1 MGGEPGT
8 GVRMRI
14 LVVGA
19 TGVLGRQVVPRLSER
34 GHAVRAVVRRAEQ
47 GPALEAAGAEVVQG
61 DILDRGSLLMAA
73 AGCEATI
80 HIATAIPR
88 GPGGDWSRNDR
99 IRREGTSNLLAAA
112 AAQGVRRYVQQSIV
126 MLYGDTGA
134 SLVDENAPLQPR
146 PVIQSAAD
154 MEELVRQSALEWC
167 ILRGALFYGAGAGL
181 EDEWRQAARRG
192 ELLLPGDGSDRISL
206 IHVVDMARAV
216 VAAVESAPAGS
227 IYNVV
232 DDEPPAYA
240 GLYAYVAAQEGV
252 APPAAG
258 GARVRQSFA
267 CSNAKIKRELGWQPA
282 YPTYR
287 SGLAL

>member
-1 MGGEPGT
+1 MQ
-8 GVRMRI
+8 I

-19 TGVLGRQVVPRLSER
+19 TGVLGRQVFPRLIER
-34 GHAVRAVVRRAEQ
+34 GHNVRAVVRQQEQ
-47 GPALEAAGAEVVQG
+47 GRTLEAAGAEVVQG
-61 DILDRGSLLMAA
+61 DILDRAGMTAAA
-73 AGCEATI
+73 AGCEGVM
-80 HIATAIPR
+80 HLATAIPR

-99 IRREGTSNLLAAA
+99 IRREGTANLLAAA
-112 AAQGVRRYVQQSIV
+112 AAQGVRRYIQQSIV
-126 MLYGDTGA
+126 MLYGDTGP
-134 SLVDENAPLQPR
+134 SLADESAPLQPG

-154 MEELVRQSALEWC
+154 MEELVRRSTLEWC
-167 ILRGALFYGAGAGL
+167 ILRGAMFYGAGAGL
-181 EDEWRQAARRG
+181 EDRWRQAARAG

-216 VAAVESAPAGS
+216 VVAVESAPTGS

-240 GLYAYVAAQEGV
+240 DLYAYVAALEGV

-258 GARVRQSFA
+258 GAQTRQSFA

-287 SGLAL
+287 SGLAG

>member
-8 GVRMRI
+8 GVSMRI

-19 TGVLGRQVVPRLSER
+19 TGVLGRQVIPRLVER

-47 GPALEAAGAEVVQG
+47 GPALVTAGAEVVQG
-61 DILDRGSLLMAA
+61 DILDRDSLTAAA
-73 AGCEATI
+73 AGCEAAM
-80 HIATAIPR
+80 HLATAIPI

-99 IRREGTSNLLAAA
+99 IRREGTANLLAAT
-112 AAQGVRRYVQQSIV
+112 AAQGVRRYLQQSIV

-134 SLVDENAPLQPR
+134 VLADENTPVRPG

-154 MEELVRQSALEWC
+154 MEGLVQQAALAWS
-167 ILRGALFYGAGAGL
+167 ILRGAMFYGAGAGL
-181 EDEWRQAARRG
+181 EERWRQAARQG

-232 DDEPPAYA
+232 DDEPPTYA
-240 GLYAYVAAQEGV
+240 ALYAYVAAQEGV

-258 GARVRQSFA
+258 GQRTRESFA

-287 SGLAL
+287 SGLAG

>member
-1 MGGEPGT
+1 M
-8 GVRMRI
+8 
-14 LVVGA
+14 
-19 TGVLGRQVVPRLSER
+19 LGRQVVPRLVER

-47 GPALEAAGAEVVQG
+47 GPALATAGANVVQG
-61 DILDRGSLLMAA
+61 DILDRESLTAAA
-73 AGCEATI
+73 AGCEAAL
-80 HIATAIPR
+80 HLATAIPI
-88 GPGGDWSRNDR
+88 GPGGDWSSNDR
-99 IRREGTSNLLAAA
+99 IRREGTANLLAAA
-112 AAQGVRRYVQQSIV
+112 AAQGVRRYIQQSIV
-126 MLYGDTGA
+126 MLYGDTGSHLA
-134 SLVDENAPLQPR
+134 DESAPLRPG

-154 MEELVRQSALEWC
+154 MEDMVRHSTLEWC
-167 ILRGALFYGAGAGL
+167 ILRGAMFYGAGAGL
-181 EDEWRQAARRG
+181 EDRWRQAARSG

-216 VAAVESAPAGS
+216 VAAVESAPTGS

-240 GLYAYVAAQEGV
+240 DLYAYVAALEGV

-258 GARVRQSFA
+258 GARAWQSFA

-287 SGLAL
+287 SGLAR

>member
-1 MGGEPGT
+1 
-8 GVRMRI
+8 MRI

-19 TGVLGRQVVPRLSER
+19 TGVLGRQVVPRLLER

-47 GPALEAAGAEVVQG
+47 GPALVTAGAEAVQG
-61 DILDRGSLLMAA
+61 DILDRDSLMAA
-73 AGCEATI
+73 AAGCQAAI

-99 IRREGTSNLLAAA
+99 IRREGTANLLAAA
-112 AAQGVRRYVQQSIV
+112 VSNGVRRYVQQSIV
-126 MLYGDTGA
+126 MLYGDTGSA
-134 SLVDENAPLQPR
+134 IVDESAPLQPR
-146 PVIQSAAD
+146 TVIQSAVD
-154 MEELVRQSALEWC
+154 METLVRQSALEWC

-192 ELLLPGDGSDRISL
+192 ELIIPGDGSDRISL

-216 VAAVESAPAGS
+216 IAAVESAQRGS

-232 DDEPPAYA
+232 DDEPPTYA

-252 APPAAG
+252 APPALG
-258 GARVRQSFA
+258 GPPTRQSFA

-287 SGLAL
+287 SGLAG

>member
-8 GVRMRI
+8 GANMRI

-19 TGVLGRQVVPRLSER
+19 TGVLGRQVVPRLVER
-34 GHAVRAVVRRAEQ
+34 GHTVRAVVRRAAQ
-47 GPALEAAGAEVVQG
+47 GLALEAAGVEVAQG
-61 DILDRGSLLMAA
+61 DILDRDSLTAA
-73 AGCEATI
+73 ARGCEAAM

-88 GPGGDWSRNDR
+88 GPSGDWSRNDR
-99 IRREGTSNLLAAA
+99 IRREGTANLLAAA
-112 AAQGVRRYVQQSIV
+112 AAQGVRRYIQQSIV
-126 MLYGDTGA
+126 MLYGDTGSVVA
-134 SLVDENAPLQPR
+134 DESTPLRPG

-154 MEELVRQSALEWC
+154 MEELVRKSTFEWC

-181 EDEWRQAARRG
+181 EDDWRQTARKG
-192 ELLLPGDGSDRISL
+192 ELILPGDGSDRISL

-216 VAAVESAPAGS
+216 ITAVESAPAGS

-232 DDEPPAYA
+232 DDEPPTYA
-240 GLYAYVAAQEGV
+240 ALYAYVAAQEGV

-258 GARVRQSFA
+258 GQRTRQSFA

-287 SGLAL
+287 SGLAG

>member
-1 MGGEPGT
+1 
-8 GVRMRI
+8 MRI

-19 TGVLGRQVVPRLSER
+19 TGVLGRQVVPRLVER
-34 GHAVRAVVRRAEQ
+34 GHAVRAVVRRVEQ
-47 GPALEAAGAEVVQG
+47 APALEAAGAEVVQG
-61 DILDRGSLLMAA
+61 DIMDRDSLTAAA
-73 AGCEATI
+73 AGCEAAM

-99 IRREGTSNLLAAA
+99 IRREGTANLLAAA
-112 AAQGVRRYVQQSIV
+112 AAQGVRRYFQQSIV
-126 MLYGDTGA
+126 MLYGDTGS
-134 SLVDENAPLQPR
+134 SLVDESAPLQPR

-154 MEELVRQSALEWC
+154 MEELVHQSTSEWC
-167 ILRGALFYGAGAGL
+167 ILRGGLFYGAGAGL
-181 EDEWRQAARRG
+181 EDEWRQAAQRG

-216 VAAVESAPAGS
+216 VTAVESAPASS

-232 DDEPPAYA
+232 DDEPPTYA
-240 GLYAYVAAQEGV
+240 ALYAYVAAQEGV

-258 GARVRQSFA
+258 GQRVRQSFA

-287 SGLAL
+287 SGLAG